1 MPGTYFPIS
10 STTLSST
17 SSNIAFT
24 SIPQTYT
31 DLRMI
36 ISAPANTSS
45 NSYLVGTFNS
55 DVTSSYSNTDV
66 RGSYGSVT
74 SQRTT
79 TTAEGNYL
87 APSYGTTPTDP
98 GVLIW
103 DIFSY
108 TSSTIAKSSLV
119 RQGVNNG
126 DEGVIIISN
135 LWRNTAAITQIN
147 VVVIGS
153 PFAVG
158 SVISLYGIK
167 AA

>member
-45 NSYLVGTFNS
+45 NSYMVGTFNS
-55 DVTSSYSNTDV
+55 DVTSSYSVTEL
-66 RGSYGSVT
+66 RGSYGAVS
-74 SQRTT
+74 SQRTL

-87 APSYGTTPTDP
+87 APAFGTTPTDS

-119 RQGVNNG
+119 KQAVNNG
-126 DEGVIIISN
+126 DEGMSIISN
-135 LWRNTAAITQIN
+135 LWRNTSAITRID